1 MKFANLGCGGVR
13 PQGENWWNVDDLH
26 SQLFH
31 GTPERM
37 FLDREPRYL
46 NWDIVKSGLPFKDG
60 ELDGILASHVVEHM
74 DAQEGVRLLKEC
86 WRALK
91 PGGSLLV
98 SVPDASIFR
107 SVNEEDR
114 NENWQRLFGVIDTKN
129 PIPTWL
135 RAALLFEQHKM
146 VFTEDAL
153 WCMLRDV
160 GFEAHGLKRLTPEE
174 ALFRHIGF
182 TSDEERDEVLYS
194 LASQLNRFQESLI
207 MHAIK

>member
-1 MKFANLGCGGVR
+1 MGSSVSGAR
-13 PQGENWWNVDDLH
+13 QAPQYLVE
-26 SQLFH
+26 H

-91 PGGSLLV
+91 PGGHVLV
-98 SVPDASIFR
+98 SVPNARYFKKVDAD
-107 SVNEEDR
+107 DR
-114 NENWQRLFGVIDTKN
+114 NENWPWLFGVTDPKN
-129 PIPTWL
+129 PIPTW
-135 RAALLFEQHKM
+135 RTAALFFEQHKM
-146 VFTEDAL
+146 VFSEDSL
-153 WCMLRDV
+153 WCFLRES
-160 GFEAHGLKRLTPEE
+160 GFDAGNIHLGKGPSAEVNGL
-174 ALFRHIGF
+174 
-182 TSDEERDEVLYS
+182 
-194 LASQLNRFQESLI
+194 LNRFQESLI